1 MCGILCR
8 GKGRLG
14 VTSIHPD
21 GNHPSCAAFTL
32 IELLVVIGIIGILA
46 GLLLPALGQARER
59 GRAARCISNLRQIG
73 LGMGMYCD
81 DTGYYPPGHQDG
93 VTEWERCLA
102 GYVGGSSD
110 PFAGKTL
117 TALFT
122 CPSVKRANSGLRIN
136 YSANPNVC
144 REIKTGTEPLPLNA
158 TTTRS
163 SEVITVA
170 DAIQYSGDGSSHA
183 ILWGV
188 LGSSGSA
195 VYWNDGNPAT
205 ANAPIP
211 VGTDDDH
218 DYGTSDPAGSNFRYR
233 HGGRSANALFAD
245 GHAASLVKGQ
255 VRDRN
260 MYTNY

>member
-8 GKGRLG
+8 GQGRQR
-14 VTSIHPD
+14 VPSIHPD
-21 GNHPSCAAFTL
+21 GNYSCRTAFTL

-59 GRAARCISNLRQIG
+59 GRSARCISNLRQIG

-93 VTEWERCLA
+93 VTEWERCVA

-110 PFAGKTL
+110 PLAGNTL
-117 TALFT
+117 TALFM
-122 CPSVKRANSGLRIN
+122 CPSVKRPNSGLRIN
-136 YSANPNVC
+136 YSANPNIC
-144 REIKTGTEPLPLNA
+144 REIKSGTEPLPLSA
-158 TTTRS
+158 ITTRP

-170 DAIQYSGDGSSHA
+170 DAIQYLGDGSSHA

-188 LGSSGSA
+188 LGSGGSEI
-195 VYWNDGNPAT
+195 YWNNGNPAN
-205 ANAPIP
+205 ANAPIL
-211 VGTDDDH
+211 VGTDNDQV
-218 DYGTSDPAGSNFRYR
+218 YATSDPNGSNFRYR
-233 HGGRSANALFAD
+233 HGGNSVNALFAD
-245 GHAASLVKGQ
+245 GHAANLVKGQ

-260 MYTNY
+260 LYTNY